1 MKGAIEDGAVCGPEA
16 CGPTTQQSE
25 REIGAKPV
33 ASSHHLIVVSDVIC
47 PWCFIAKRNLDKALQ
62 ILGPKLQVKITWSAF
77 ELNPEMPKEG
87 MDRRQYRSKKF
98 GSWEHSQSLDAQ
110 VAEAGASAGITF
122 RHDLIARTP
131 NTFNAHRLIWLA
143 QDEAVQDAV
152 VESLFRAYF
161 TEGQDVGDTDVL
173 VAIATQSGIAKDRA
187 RAFIESTDG
196 TDVVRRDAQTAIACG
211 ISAVPTFIF
220 DGHVLFSGALKPE
233 IMAERLLAAAV
244 VNAKRWSSA
253 VCVP

>member
-1 MKGAIEDGAVCGPEA
+1 MKDAIEDGAVCGPEA
-16 CGPTTQQSE
+16 CGPTTRQSE
-25 REIGAKPV
+25 REITPKP
-33 ASSHHLIVVSDVIC
+33 AASHHLIVVSNVIC
-47 PWCFIAKRNLDKALQ
+47 PWFFMAKRNLEKALQ
-62 ILGPKLQVKITWSAF
+62 MLGPKLQLEITWSAF

-143 QDEAVQDAV
+143 QEEGVQDAV

-220 DGHVLFSGALKPE
+220 DGHVLFSGALKPA
-233 IMAERLLAAAV
+233 IMAERLLAATG
-244 VNAKRWSSA
+244 VNAKR
-253 VCVP
+253 

>member
-1 MKGAIEDGAVCGPEA
+1 MKGAIEDGAVCSPEV

-25 REIGAKPV
+25 LEIGAKPV
-33 ASSHHLIVVSDVIC
+33 ASHHLIVVSDVIC

-62 ILGPKLQVKITWSAF
+62 ILGPKLQMEITWSAF

-87 MDRRQYRSKKF
+87 MDRRQYRSNKF

-122 RHDLIARTP
+122 RHDLIAGTP

-143 QDEAVQDAV
+143 QEEGVQDAV
-152 VESLFRAYF
+152 IESLFRAYF

-220 DGHVLFSGALKPE
+220 DGHVLFSGALKPA
-233 IMAERLLAAAV
+233 IVAERLLAATG
-244 VNAKRWSSA
+244 VNAKR
-253 VCVP
+253 

>member
-16 CGPTTQQSE
+16 CGPTTQRSE
-25 REIGAKPV
+25 REIGAKPL
-33 ASSHHLIVVSDVIC
+33 ASHHLIVVSDVIC
-47 PWCFIAKRNLDKALQ
+47 PWCFMAKRNLDKALQ
-62 ILGPKLQVKITWSAF
+62 ILGPKLQVEITWSAF

-110 VAEAGASAGITF
+110 VAKAGASAGITF

-143 QDEAVQDAV
+143 QEEGVQDTV

-161 TEGQDVGDTDVL
+161 TQGQDVGDINVL
-173 VAIATQSGIAKDRA
+173 VAVATQSGIAKDRA
-187 RAFIESTDG
+187 RASIESTDG
-196 TDVVRRDAQTAIACG
+196 TDIVRRDSQMAIACG

-220 DGHVLFSGALKPE
+220 DGHVLFSGALKSE
-233 IMAERLLAAAV
+233 IMAERLLAATA
-244 VNAKRWSSA
+244 VNAKR
-253 VCVP
+253 

>member
-1 MKGAIEDGAVCGPEA
+1 M
-16 CGPTTQQSE
+16 
-25 REIGAKPV
+25 
-33 ASSHHLIVVSDVIC
+33 
-47 PWCFIAKRNLDKALQ
+47 AKRNLEKALQ
-62 ILGPKLQVKITWSAF
+62 ILGPKSQMEITWSAF
-77 ELNPEMPKEG
+77 ELNPEMPREG

-98 GSWEHSQSLDAQ
+98 GSWDYSQSLDAE
-110 VAEAGASAGITF
+110 VAKAGASAGITF

-143 QDEAVQDAV
+143 QEEGVQDAV

-161 TEGQDVGDTDVL
+161 TQGHDVADINVL
-173 VAIATQSGIAKDRA
+173 VGIATQSGIAKDRA

-196 TDVVRRDAQTAIACG
+196 TDVVRRDAQMAIACG

-233 IMAERLLAAAV
+233 MMADRLLAAAV
-244 VNAKRWSSA
+244 VNAKR
-253 VCVP
+253 

>member
-1 MKGAIEDGAVCGPEA
+1 METPKEISVMKDAIEDGAVCGPEA

-25 REIGAKPV
+25 REIAPKP
-33 ASSHHLIVVSDVIC
+33 AASHHLIVVSDVIC
-47 PWCFIAKRNLDKALQ
+47 PWCFMAKRNLEKALQ
-62 ILGPKLQVKITWSAF
+62 MLGPKLQLEITWSAF

-143 QDEAVQDAV
+143 QEEGVQDAV

-220 DGHVLFSGALKPE
+220 DGHVLFSGALKPA
-233 IMAERLLAAAV
+233 IVAERLLAATG
-244 VNAKRWSSA
+244 VNAQR
-253 VCVP
+253 